1 MQKFKNKVKVFFSD
15 EDLIDRAIYYENEK
29 LVQIVTEKRLDDLK
43 TSSELLQIS
52 LTSQGRCPICTLK
65 IPCKHYLKSPAPL
78 PLHLSN
84 LNSKI
89 SNQPSRSNRAIHP
102 PFQMLHPHP
111 PQSPMPPTVSISP
124 VPPLSPAPLSP
135 YPPSQ
140 SPKPAS
146 TIEDPC
152 KALRSSLQK
161 LYKNPKETKKKL
173 EMQEHIQQYKEK
185 KLESELA
192 SAQAAEK
199 EKLLEKCRQKS
210 QELKRRRYFDRQKEK
225 IRKFK
230 EQKQSKSQKSSSCK
244 SSRFKFPHNLKLYQY
259 QMDEIESIL
268 QTHTHYLSN

>member
-29 LVQIVTEKRLDDLK
+29 LVKIVTEKRLDDLK
-43 TSSELLQIS
+43 SSAESLQVS
-52 LTSQGRCPICTLK
+52 LTSQGRCPVCTLK

-84 LNSKI
+84 QYPKI
-89 SNQPSRSNRAIHP
+89 SNRSHRTHHNPSQCINSHP
-102 PFQMLHPHP
+102 PL
-111 PQSPMPPTVSISP
+111 SPMPP
-124 VPPLSPAPLSP
+124 LPLSP

-146 TIEDPC
+146 TIDDPC

-173 EMQEHIQQYKEK
+173 EIQEHIQQYKEK
-185 KLESELA
+185 KLESELE
-192 SAQAAEK
+192 SAKAAEK
-199 EKLLEKCRQKS
+199 QKLLEKCRQKS
-210 QELKRRRYFDRQKEK
+210 QEIKRRHYFDRQKEK

-230 EQKQSKSQKSSSCK
+230 EQKQNKSQKSSSCK
-244 SSRFKFPHNLKLYQY
+244 SSRFKFPQNLKLYQY
-259 QMDEIESIL
+259 QKDEIESIL
-268 QTHTHYLSN
+268 QIHTHYLSN